1 MSLHTVIWHNLNYC
15 FIFTIVSLTVM
26 LLCVY
31 MYYTNVFIPY
41 LNVWQAMM
49 FCAMCLFELIK
60 KCLILSYLYLRFY
73 QLSLQVV
80 VAEILV
86 MTAHDAWGRSR

>member
-15 FIFTIVSLTVM
+15 FIFTIVSLIVK

-49 FCAMCLFELIK
+49 FCAMCLSELIK
-60 KCLILSYLYLRFY
+60 KCLILSYQTDREWRYGGGRE
-73 QLSLQVV
+73 
-80 VAEILV
+80 AEREDEDHPANV
-86 MTAHDAWGRSR
+86 

>member
-15 FIFTIVSLTVM
+15 FIFTIVSLIVM

-49 FCAMCLFELIK
+49 FCAMCLSELIK
-60 KCLILSYLYLRFY
+60 KCLIYLILSYLVSAAYTDKYFDLHT
-73 QLSLQVV
+73 
-80 VAEILV
+80 
-86 MTAHDAWGRSR
+86 M